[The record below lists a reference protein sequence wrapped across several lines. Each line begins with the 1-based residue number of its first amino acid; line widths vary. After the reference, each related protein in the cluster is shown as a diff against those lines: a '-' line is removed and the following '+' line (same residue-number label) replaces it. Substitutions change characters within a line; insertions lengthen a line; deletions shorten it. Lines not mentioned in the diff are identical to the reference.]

1 MSRAKTSMSGK
12 KRKKRTRGQ
21 EVLHNFMKN
30 KGAVAGVIIIAVML
44 VIALSV
50 DLLLDYNTQVINQ
63 DYTAMLQAPSLK
75 HLMGTDHLGRDM
87 FNRII
92 YGSRSSIFTGLA
104 AVIVA
109 VIISV
114 PLGALSGYY
123 GGWVDELI
131 MRFTDVFTSIPGV
144 LMAIVIVSALGTSLF
159 NLVLAVG
166 ITAAPGF
173 VRITRASVLTIR
185 NQEFI
190 ESAKALGKRSGYI
203 IMKHVLPNCL
213 SPIIIQVT
221 LYIASAVITTSNLSF
236 LGLGLPEPAPE
247 WGTLLSSGRNYIR
260 GYGYLT
266 VFPGLMI
273 LITVLG
279 FNLAGDGLR
288 DALDP
293 KLKK

>member
-1 MSRAKTSMSGK
+1 MSRSRTSVKG
-12 KRKKRTRGQ
+12 RKKRTRGQ

-30 KGAVAGVIIIAVML
+30 KGAVAGVVIIVIML

-50 DLLLDYNTQVINQ
+50 DILLDYNTQVINQ
-63 DYTAMLQAPSLK
+63 DYSAMLQGPSLK
-75 HLMGTDHLGRDM
+75 HLMGTDHLGRDL

-104 AVIVA
+104 AVVVA

-131 MRFTDVFTSIPGV
+131 MRSTDVFTSIPGV

-260 GYGYLT
+260 GHGYLT
-266 VFPGLMI
+266 IFPGLMI